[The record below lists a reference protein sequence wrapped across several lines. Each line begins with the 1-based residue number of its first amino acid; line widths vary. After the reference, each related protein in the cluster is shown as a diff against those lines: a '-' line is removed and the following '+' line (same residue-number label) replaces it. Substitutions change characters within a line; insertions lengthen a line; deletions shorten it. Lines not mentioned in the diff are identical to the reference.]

1 MRWVLAMSVGWVSR
15 ILATLKL
22 ATYWKFS
29 EESRLRGSIMA
40 HRIERVGNLIRHEIS
55 QLLQRQVKDPRLGN
69 FVTVT
74 EVSISPDLRYAKVFV
89 SCIGSEE
96 VKRDTLSG
104 LAAASGF
111 LRNQLAKRLRLR
123 RIPELSFHWDDSIER
138 GAHLL
143 QLIDEVSAN
152 TTPEHGD

>member
-1 MRWVLAMSVGWVSR
+1 
-15 ILATLKL
+15 
-22 ATYWKFS
+22 
-29 EESRLRGSIMA
+29 MA
-40 HRIERVGNLIRHEIS
+40 RRIERVDSLIRQEIS
-55 QLLQRQVKDPRLGN
+55 QLLQRQVKDPRLGD
-69 FVTVT
+69 FVAVT
-74 EVSISPDLRYAKVFV
+74 EVSVSHDLRYAKVFV

-138 GAHLL
+138 GARLL
-143 QLIDEVSAN
+143 QLIDEVSGGS
-152 TTPEHGD
+152 TPEHDD